1 MHKTL
6 KAFLEGTHEDAADQI
21 AQRALL
27 LHAALSGPTGMIA
40 NAYQRGDAEAHQY
53 ASHAHYQ
60 ASAAFVVV
68 NAAKQYPFA
77 AEVLERMPEFQ
88 IVGDVGSQMQVV
100 LTAAHCLETAESIA
114 AAFEDRCAPT
124 YGISGCNSV
133 RILRGFH
140 AAQAAQGLVPANLN
154 VAA

>member
-27 LHAALSGPTGMIA
+27 LHAALSGPTGLLA
-40 NAYQRGDAEAHQY
+40 NAYQRGDAEAHTY
-53 ASHAHYQ
+53 VSHAHYN

-77 AEVLERMPEFQ
+77 AEVLEQMPEFQ
-88 IVGDVGSQMQVV
+88 IVGDVGSEMQVV
-100 LTAAHCLETAESIA
+100 LSAAHFLAEAEGIVELFA
-114 AAFEDRCAPT
+114 DRCAPT
-124 YGISGCNSV
+124 YSIAGCKSV

-140 AAQAAQGLVPANLN
+140 AAQAAQGLVAANLN

>member
-6 KAFLEGTHEDAADQI
+6 KAFLEGTHDNAADQI

-27 LHAALSGPTGMIA
+27 LHAALSGPTGLLA
-40 NAYQRGDAEAHQY
+40 NAYQRGDAEAHTY
-53 ASHAHYQ
+53 VSHAHYQ

-77 AEVLERMPEFQ
+77 AEVLEQMPEFQ
-88 IVGDVGSQMQVV
+88 IVGDVGSEMQVV
-100 LTAAHCLETAESIA
+100 LSAAHLLRDAEAIA
-114 AAFEDRCAPT
+114 EAFAERCAPT
-124 YGISGCNSV
+124 CSVSGITSV

-140 AAQAAQGLVPANLN
+140 AQQAAQGLVAANYN
-154 VAA
+154 KAA

>member
-6 KAFLEGTHEDAADQI
+6 KAFLEGTHEDAADQV

-27 LHAALSGPTGMIA
+27 LHASLSGPTGMLA
-40 NAYQRGDAEAHQY
+40 NAYQRGDAEAYTY
-53 ASHAHYQ
+53 AGHAHYQ

-68 NAAKQYPFA
+68 NKAKGYPFA
-77 AEVLERMPEFQ
+77 AEVLEQMPEFQ
-88 IVGDVGSQMQVV
+88 IVGDVADPTQVV
-100 LTAAHCLETAESIA
+100 LAAAHFLEQAESIA
-114 AAFEDRCAPT
+114 AAYAERCAPT
-124 YGISGCNSV
+124 YSIAGCKSV

-140 AAQAAQGLVPANLN
+140 AAHAAQGLTPANLN